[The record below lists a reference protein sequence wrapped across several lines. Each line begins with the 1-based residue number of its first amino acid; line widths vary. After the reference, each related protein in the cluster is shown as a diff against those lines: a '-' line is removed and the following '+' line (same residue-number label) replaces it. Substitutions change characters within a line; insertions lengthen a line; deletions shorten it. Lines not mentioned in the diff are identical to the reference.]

1 MSKPKS
7 PDSISDIITRRQRR
21 AVTRTGYISLTARIL
36 FLVVV
41 VWLLL
46 TQVFLIARSQ
56 GNDMFPSVKDGD
68 VILTFRIQR
77 TYLKNDVVSYQHDG
91 KRHIGRIIADSGD
104 VVTLDETG
112 SLRVNGTVQVG
123 EILYPTYA
131 KDGIEYPYRVPQDFV
146 FILGD
151 NRPQA
156 IDSRDFGA
164 IPKIQVEGKL
174 ITLIRRRGL

>member
-68 VILTFRIQR
+68 VILAFRIQQ
-77 TYLKNDVVSYQHDG
+77 TYLKNDLVVYQQDG
-91 KRHIGRIIADSGD
+91 KRQVGRIIASQGD
-104 VVTLDETG
+104 IVTLDDSGT
-112 SLRVNGTVQVG
+112 LRVNGTVQTG
-123 EILYPTYA
+123 EIIYPTYA
-131 KDGIEYPYRVPQDFV
+131 KAGLIYPYRVPEGHV
-146 FILGD
+146 FLLGD

-156 IDSRDFGA
+156 TDSRDFGA
-164 IPKIQVEGKL
+164 IPLSAVQGKI
-174 ITLIRRRGL
+174 ITLLRRRGL

>member
-68 VILTFRIQR
+68 VILAFRIQQ
-77 TYLKNDVVSYQHDG
+77 TYFKNDLVVYSLDG
-91 KRHIGRIIADSGD
+91 RRHIGRIVALQNDIVTIEESG
-104 VVTLDETG
+104 TI
-112 SLRVNGTVQVG
+112 RVNGTVQTG

-131 KDGIEYPYRVPQDFV
+131 KEGLTYPYRVPKGEVFV
-146 FILGD
+146 LGD
-151 NRPQA
+151 NRPQST
-156 IDSRDFGA
+156 DSRDFGA
-164 IPKIQVEGKL
+164 IPRHMVEGKI
-174 ITLIRRRGL
+174 ITLLRRRGL